1 MAKKKPIEQLEEA
14 VDSAESSLNNRI
26 EANLSTGSSMLDL
39 AISGKVGIAFGP
51 GHYTLY
57 VGDSGS
63 GKTFLLLTMFAE
75 AAANPFYDDYKL
87 IYVCSEN
94 GAQMD
99 FERFFGSKVANR
111 VEIERPDTLEAMYDL
126 LDGLAEKDQKY
137 IVIVD
142 SADGLKTEASKAL
155 NKENRKKREAGKET
169 GKSFGMGH
177 ARLHSDRLSNV
188 IHDLGR
194 LGCILAIIAQTRDNV
209 NAGLFEDD
217 KTRSGGH
224 ALKFYAHSEVWLSC
238 GAAIKRTANGKER
251 EIGRVAN
258 CKVKK
263 NRVNGKARAVK
274 VNILP
279 EFGIDDSGSMLD
291 WLIEEKFLTASGGR
305 YSSPWY
311 EKTYSKEELIR
322 KLEDDDRI
330 PELKAFVQ
338 EKWDGIETELKV
350 ERKPRYQ

>member
-1 MAKKKPIEQLEEA
+1 MAKKKPLEQLEDA
-14 VDSAESSLNNRI
+14 VDTAAAELDNRI
-26 EANLSTGSSMLDL
+26 EANLSTGAAMLDL
-39 AISGKVGIAFGP
+39 AISGEVGKAFGP

-169 GKSFGMGH
+169 GKSYDMGH
-177 ARLHSDRLSNV
+177 AKIHSGRLPDV

-274 VNILP
+274 VSILP
-279 EFGIDDSGSMLD
+279 EFGIDDTGSMFE
-291 WLIEEKFLTASGGR
+291 WLVEEKFLESKGGR
-305 YSSPWY
+305 YASPWY
-311 EKTYSKEELIR
+311 DKTYTKEELIR
-322 KLEDDDRI
+322 KMEDDDRI
-330 PELKAFVQ
+330 DELKSFVQ
-338 EKWDGIETELKV
+338 EKWDAIESELRV

>member
-1 MAKKKPIEQLEEA
+1 MAKKKPLELLEEA
-14 VDSAESSLNNRI
+14 VDEATTLTNRI
-26 EANLSTGSSMLDL
+26 DANLSTGAAMLDL
-39 AISGKVGIAFGP
+39 AISGKIGHAFGP

-75 AAANPFYDDYKL
+75 AAANPLYEDYRL

-99 FERFFGSKVANR
+99 FARFFGSKVAAR
-111 VEIERPDTLEAMYDL
+111 VEIVRPDTLEAMYDL
-126 LDGLAEKDQKY
+126 LDGMAEKDQKY

-142 SADGLKTEASKAL
+142 SADGLKTEASKEL
-155 NKENRKKREAGKET
+155 NRENRKKREAGKDT
-169 GKSFGMGH
+169 GKSYDMGH
-177 ARLHSDRLSNV
+177 AKIHSGRLPDV
-188 IHDLGR
+188 IHDLNR

-263 NRVNGKARAVK
+263 NRVNGKARQVK
-274 VNILP
+274 VSILP
-279 EFGIDDSGSMLD
+279 EFGIDDTGSMFE
-291 WLIEEKFLTASGGR
+291 WLVEEKFLESKGGR
-305 YSSPWY
+305 YASPWY
-311 EKTYSKEELIR
+311 EKSYTKEELIR
-322 KLEDDDRI
+322 KLEDDDRVT
-330 PELKAFVQ
+330 ELKAFVQ
-338 EKWDGIETELKV
+338 EKWDGIEEELKV